1 MTWEFYEMKQM
12 LVLTRTSGTIPEF
25 GCRIMTFVENLIRR
39 SWHRGKLIASHAQV
53 RRVEY
58 RAE

>member
-1 MTWEFYEMKQM
+1 MKQM

-39 SWHRGKLIASHAQV
+39 GWHRGKLITSHAQV